1 MTVVHIL
8 VIEDDPSIGES
19 VSIGLQREG
28 FEVTLA
34 ATGAQGLQ
42 VEQPEFVLLDLGLP
56 DMEGSAVCRKLRERS
71 SVPII
76 VVSARSAE
84 TERISLL
91 DLGADDYLVK
101 PFSLRELIARIHA
114 VLRRYGPT
122 DERSLDEIHLGE
134 LTIDTR
140 THTATFRQKEVQL
153 TSKEFDLLCKL
164 AEDPG
169 RLVTRDE
176 LLHDV
181 WDENWWGS
189 TKTLDVHI
197 ASLRKKIA
205 PEYIVTV
212 RGAGYKLA
220 ANP

>member
-197 ASLRKKIA
+197 ASLSKKD
-205 PEYIVTV
+205 
-212 RGAGYKLA
+212 RS
-220 ANP
+220 